1 MTDFKQFE
9 FNDRK
14 FRELVIYIAEKCAG
28 DPTFGATKLNKI
40 LYYSDFYAYRVIGE
54 PITGASYQKLS
65 AGPAP
70 REFLPQKKILE
81 DTSRAA
87 FVPQPYFD
95 GVQIR
100 IVPTEG
106 TKPDLSI
113 FQESE
118 MILVDEVIYFLWG
131 KSAVDVSDFSHRDP
145 GWIVCNIR
153 EVIPYETAWIG
164 MAIMDA
170 ETEVRILEG
179 LPQ

>member
-1 MTDFKQFE
+1 MTNFKQFE

-14 FRELVIYIAEKCAG
+14 FRELVIYIAQKCAS

-87 FVPQPYFD
+87 FVSQPYFE

-100 IVPTEG
+100 IVPAEG
-106 TKPDLSI
+106 AKPDLSI
-113 FQESE
+113 FQQGELP
-118 MILVDEVIYFLWG
+118 LVDEVIHSLWG
-131 KSAVDVSDFSHRDP
+131 KSATDVSALSHREP
-145 GWIVCNIR
+145 GWIVCNMR

-164 MAIMDA
+164 TAIMDA
-170 ETEVRILEG
+170 ETEVRLLECVS
-179 LPQ
+179 P